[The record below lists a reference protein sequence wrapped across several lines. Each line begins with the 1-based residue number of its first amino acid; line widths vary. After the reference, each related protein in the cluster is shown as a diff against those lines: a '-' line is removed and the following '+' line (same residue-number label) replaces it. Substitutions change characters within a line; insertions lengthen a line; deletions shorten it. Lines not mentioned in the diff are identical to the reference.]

1 MTYNMNVIK
10 LIDKMFEIAGHPER
24 YEDVKHIDEWDSQY
38 TITNAQY
45 NEFIK
50 WGENY
55 LTHRLNMYSKSAK
68 IEMQW
73 FTLAYGF
80 KIV

>member
-10 LIDKMFEIAGHPER
+10 LIDKMFEIAGHAER
-24 YEDVKHIDEWDSQY
+24 YENVKHIDGWYSKY
-38 TITNAQY
+38 TITKSQY
-45 NEFIK
+45 NEFLK